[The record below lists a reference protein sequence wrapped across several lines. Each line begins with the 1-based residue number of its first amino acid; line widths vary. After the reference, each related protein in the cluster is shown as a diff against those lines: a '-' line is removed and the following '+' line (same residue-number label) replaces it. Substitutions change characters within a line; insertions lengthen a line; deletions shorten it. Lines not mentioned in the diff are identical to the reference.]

1 MLPRRGPG
9 RAVFLAGVIAAG
21 GLAGPAD
28 SAERAASARGS
39 QAGTTSPEA
48 TLAGAVVSSV
58 PLYLS
63 PDALVAVR
71 LLDISRADAPAT
83 KLSEVEFAPK
93 DEPPFPF
100 QLPYSPAA
108 IVPSR
113 TYVVAAEIREHGA
126 LLYRS
131 QGVRVLTRG
140 GTTFSVDVSV
150 EPVQGPLTAAATEEV
165 DARTAGSTP
174 GGAGAEN
181 APANPTAPGP
191 VLGAGTPVPEDA
203 LAGLVEAGWARELPG
218 LRRAI
223 DTCAAHRPS
232 QAFRVRA
239 AWRTEGGGASVR
251 LGGAQDARFD
261 CTASPDGTRVVG
273 WRRLAGDAAAARGE
287 GEVVFTPQ
295 GGHPPSGPCY
305 RHRQVVS
312 GGVPAGWLSLKQ
324 C

>member
-1 MLPRRGPG
+1 MLPRRVPG
-9 RAVFLAGVIAAG
+9 RAVFLAGWIVAG
-21 GLAGPAD
+21 GLAGHAD
-28 SAERAASARGS
+28 SSEQAGRATAS
-39 QAGTTSPEA
+39 QAGATSPEA
-48 TLAGAVVSSV
+48 TLAGAVVSRG

-63 PDALVAVR
+63 PDALVTVR
-71 LLDISRADAPAT
+71 LLDISRADAPAA

-93 DEPPFPF
+93 DTPPFPF
-100 QLPYSPAA
+100 LLPYSPAA

-140 GTTFSVDVSV
+140 GTTFSVDVPV
-150 EPVQGPLTAAATEEV
+150 EPVQAPLPAAATQEG

-174 GGAGAEN
+174 GSAGAEN
-181 APANPTAPGP
+181 APANPAAPGA
-191 VLGAGTPVPEDA
+191 VLGTGTPVLEDA

-223 DTCAAHRPS
+223 DTCTAHRPS

-239 AWRTEGGGASVR
+239 AWRTDGGGTSVR
-251 LGGAQDARFD
+251 LGGAQDARFE

-273 WRRLAGDAAAARGE
+273 WRRLASDAPAARGE

-295 GGHPPSGPCY
+295 GGRPPSGPCY
-305 RHRQVVS
+305 RHSQVVS